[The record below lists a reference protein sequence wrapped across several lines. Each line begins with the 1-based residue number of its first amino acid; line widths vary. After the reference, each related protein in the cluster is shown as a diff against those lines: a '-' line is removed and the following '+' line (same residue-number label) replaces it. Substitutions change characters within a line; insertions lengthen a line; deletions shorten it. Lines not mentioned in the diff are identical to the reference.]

1 MGILK
6 YNFVDISYLSLPDLL
21 GVSPPEEGAAGV
33 AADGAVVEVGRGGG
47 AAHAALRRQTFLL
60 LLLVLVLVLVLVLL
74 PGHRGASLLI
84 GHRENLFYLKFA

>member
-1 MGILK
+1 MWTILK
-6 YNFVDISYLSLPDLL
+6 YNFVDVSYLSLPDLL

-60 LLLVLVLVLVLVLL
+60 LLLLLV